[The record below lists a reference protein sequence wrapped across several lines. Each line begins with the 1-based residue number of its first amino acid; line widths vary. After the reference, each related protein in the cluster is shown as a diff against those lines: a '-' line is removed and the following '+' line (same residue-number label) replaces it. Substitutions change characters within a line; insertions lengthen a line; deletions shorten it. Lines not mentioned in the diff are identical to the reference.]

1 MTTRKFT
8 ADSPA
13 AAILTV
19 GEGSRP
25 LIDEGMYPARICLV
39 ADLGVQPGFDADA
52 EPKRQIAVSFE
63 LQGARSDGDVL
74 EEQPRPILSRR
85 FSAAWGRR
93 ALLPG
98 FLRAVLGREAEPNER
113 LDMSAWINAPV
124 VVMIEHKQRADG
136 GVAARIASIARS
148 NIRTIPKLDVEPL
161 VWPGCERTDLPEW
174 IQTAL
179 DNQLVEATV
188 TTQTK
193 SKAKKRAPKLHA
205 VSKAGAQQ
213 AEMSRSTSAAEGL
226 PRGADNLDDVPL

>member
-1 MTTRKFT
+1 MTTHKST
-8 ADSPA
+8 TSAPVG
-13 AAILTV
+13 AILTV

-39 ADLGVQPGFDADA
+39 ADLGVQPGFDTDA

-63 LQGARSDGDVL
+63 LQSARSDGDVL
-74 EEQPRPILSRR
+74 EERPILSRR

-98 FLRAVLGREAEPNER
+98 FLRAVLGRDAEPNER

-124 VVMIEHKQRADG
+124 VVMIEHKTRTDG
-136 GVAARIASIARS
+136 GVAARIATIARS

-188 TTQTK
+188 ATPAK
-193 SKAKKRAPKLHA
+193 SKAKRAPKA
-205 VSKAGAQQ
+205 KPRAASKASAQQ
-213 AEMSRSTSAAEGL
+213 EEMSRSASAAEGL
-226 PRGADNLDDVPL
+226 PRGADDLGDVPH